1 MTGFLKLMI
10 LSALNVNPSEFF
22 DVIHS
27 WLVSFLIR
35 VAFVLG
41 WTVLIVQFIN
51 YFGLKSIP
59 LLFITH
65 ALASLFGHLVFRKI
79 VAKYN
84 PHSFLVVSTLIT
96 CLFSIGSFFAFNFS
110 YLGFLISLFLI
121 VSVFLTQLRIAK
133 MLFVENLFS
142 PIQSSRIFP
151 IIESADTIG
160 VICGGFLITILS
172 SYFPVH
178 LITLFIAFPLLLV
191 IPIIV
196 SFLNQTYKHP
206 LLSALSHNTQSGE
219 TISFTHLRS
228 SKLLFSISMI
238 VFFQYLFFGIL
249 EIQYLEQVFQFAHE
263 SSHNLAFDLGV
274 LHVIFGFCTVLFQI
288 FVASRI
294 LSFTGIIHSM
304 LISPVVLL
312 SSILFLM
319 FSPGF
324 IPVLLSKFN
333 FEISGALFNNAYHS
347 SYYVFAHSSRAKIME
362 FLESCVKPIGLLIV
376 GILASLVL
384 HYDVS
389 FIYLNTIAIV
399 SLAFLAIGI
408 NSFDKSYK
416 FVPLLHLR
424 NSDNVQ
430 TLLDSLS
437 ILQQNPNAKNAH
449 VLIELLNQRKFPVE
463 CLDAIF
469 KIISQQGDLSCLNKI
484 IHLQEAKKHPLRYIL
499 PAVNKFLI
507 RYQGELRNLPFT
519 NYHIRN
525 IYNDLNMRELDD
537 FTKAEIVTFMLVS
550 NINLEFSNEQIN
562 QMQNC
567 LTDKNI
573 HLVFDVLNNVND
585 SYICSVLEPLVD
597 LKKPILSYYVL
608 QILSKFH
615 WKFNYL
621 MFIQKLAN
629 TKEDF
634 TKCMA
639 LVLASKLSL
648 SYPLESSRSN
658 LLNLTNLMVLSP
670 NKPSQ
675 DFLKYLFY
683 KASLKSVKEFKT
695 LVDLTQF
702 TSYNS
707 IIHSKLNSELHKIL
721 NSMKNEDLNKND
733 LKKLRDLYNVLGAS
747 KEFLLVNNLL
757 SKS

>member
-1 MTGFLKLMI
+1 
-10 LSALNVNPSEFF
+10 
-22 DVIHS
+22 
-27 WLVSFLIR
+27 
-35 VAFVLG
+35 
-41 WTVLIVQFIN
+41 
-51 YFGLKSIP
+51 
-59 LLFITH
+59 
-65 ALASLFGHLVFRKI
+65 
-79 VAKYN
+79 
-84 PHSFLVVSTLIT
+84 
-96 CLFSIGSFFAFNFS
+96 
-110 YLGFLISLFLI
+110 
-121 VSVFLTQLRIAK
+121 
-133 MLFVENLFS
+133 
-142 PIQSSRIFP
+142 
-151 IIESADTIG
+151 
-160 VICGGFLITILS
+160 
-172 SYFPVH
+172 
-178 LITLFIAFPLLLV
+178 
-191 IPIIV
+191 
-196 SFLNQTYKHP
+196 
-206 LLSALSHNTQSGE
+206 
-219 TISFTHLRS
+219 
-228 SKLLFSISMI
+228 
-238 VFFQYLFFGIL
+238 
-249 EIQYLEQVFQFAHE
+249 
-263 SSHNLAFDLGV
+263 
-274 LHVIFGFCTVLFQI
+274 
-288 FVASRI
+288 
-294 LSFTGIIHSM
+294 
-304 LISPVVLL
+304 
-312 SSILFLM
+312 
-319 FSPGF
+319 
-324 IPVLLSKFN
+324 
-333 FEISGALFNNAYHS
+333 
-347 SYYVFAHSSRAKIME
+347 
-362 FLESCVKPIGLLIV
+362 
-376 GILASLVL
+376 
-384 HYDVS
+384 
-389 FIYLNTIAIV
+389 
-399 SLAFLAIGI
+399 
-408 NSFDKSYK
+408 
-416 FVPLLHLR
+416 
-424 NSDNVQ
+424 
-430 TLLDSLS
+430 
-437 ILQQNPNAKNAH
+437 LQQNPNAKNAH

-525 IYNDLNMRELDD
+525 IYNDLKMRELDD

-707 IIHSKLNSELHKIL
+707 IIHSKLNSEVHKIL